1 MLSQDHAGNGW
12 VENHHDDHDD
22 DSEDS
27 EEEVL
32 VVNSDQKQFVNV
44 SMSQCLESWIFL
56 SELLSVFPPQLQSVD
71 ALTLTTNH

>member
-12 VENHHDDHDD
+12 VEDHHDDHDD

-32 VVNSDQKQFVNV
+32 VVNSDQKKFVSV
-44 SMSQCLESWIFL
+44 SMS
-56 SELLSVFPPQLQSVD
+56 
-71 ALTLTTNH
+71 